1 MTRKDNKE
9 LVNRV
14 KLRDGEQWYTD
25 EELQIL
31 ASLGILCEE
40 LQFHDNSKKEPEN
53 VQELI

>member
-9 LVNRV
+9 LVNKVR
-14 KLRDGEQWYTD
+14 LRDGEQWYTD

-40 LQFHDNSKKEPEN
+40 IQYLDNSKKEPEN
-53 VQELI
+53 VSNLI

>member
-31 ASLGILCEE
+31 SSLGVLCEE
-40 LQFHDNSKKEPEN
+40 IQFHDNNKKEPEN